1 MNKGKNLLNL
11 YGSAM
16 PCSHATGSQF
26 VQNSSVKHFL
36 SQKYLQQIELL
47 QNSNLNIH
55 RSPCLKQPLLTIEC
69 QILTRSYRTFFY
81 SSN

>member
-1 MNKGKNLLNL
+1 MKKGKNLLNL

-16 PCSHATGSQF
+16 PCSHATGTQF
-26 VQNSSVKHFL
+26 VQNSSVNHFL

-81 SSN
+81 FSN